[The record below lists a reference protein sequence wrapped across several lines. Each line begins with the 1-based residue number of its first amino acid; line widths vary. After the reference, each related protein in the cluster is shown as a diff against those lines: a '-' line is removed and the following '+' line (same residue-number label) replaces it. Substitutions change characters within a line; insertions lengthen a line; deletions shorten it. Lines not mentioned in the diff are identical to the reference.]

1 MCDLKSFR
9 RLFKLS
15 LQAIKEKFSADMIET
30 RKRTAS
36 VCRLRDQELRQF
48 QNNLKMI
55 SEHNSQVMYLHCMLE
70 MIIVTPF
77 LAGSSGEKFRRAI
90 VSSKRN

>member
-1 MCDLKSFR
+1 MCNLKSFR

-55 SEHNSQVMYLHCMLE
+55 SEHNSQVMYLLTLH
-70 MIIVTPF
+70 VGGDHNNAF
-77 LAGSSGEKFRRAI
+77 SSWKLR
-90 VSSKRN
+90 